1 MKLAKKSLAIIAG
14 MACVASMAVTGCG
27 GNQSAQTDASSTP
40 AESSATTEES
50 TAPAESEATETAAS
64 GVDLSEKVT
73 ITWYQAGATEPED
86 LAKVEAAA
94 NQYIAEN
101 TDLNC
106 ELKMY
111 FFDFGTFPE
120 KMNTM
125 INSGEEFDICFTCN
139 WCNDYTTQAGKG
151 AYVDITE
158 MLDQYAPKTKALLG
172 DGFVLGSQIG
182 GRNYAIPANKEKAH
196 QWGLVIRKDIAD
208 KYQMDFSNVKTLA
221 DMEPFF
227 QTIKENEPGMY
238 ALEACEGES
247 AKRLLDYDYIGSD
260 SMPGAV
266 YNDDASVVFNQ
277 VEKPEMKELFQLM
290 NKFYK
295 AGYIR
300 QDAPSITDYQ
310 VDQKAGKIFAAVRSL
325 KPGKASEEA
334 QTFGH
339 DYMQIE
345 LTAPVISNRETTGSM
360 EAISSTSKNPERA
373 LMLLELF
380 NTDPAFNNLINF
392 GIEGEHYTKVEGTD
406 NIISQGPNYSK
417 YSVNSGWALGNQLI
431 NYVWD
436 SEPLGAE
443 KWDKFEEF
451 NNSATNT
458 QTLGF
463 IYQSG
468 EVQSQIA
475 QCTNVWKQYMPSLE
489 TGAVDPETVLP
500 EFIESL
506 KAAGVDDIIADKQ
519 AQLDAWRG

>member
-1 MKLAKKSLAIIAG
+1 MKLAKKSLAVLAG
-14 MACVASMAVTGCG
+14 MTCVASMTMTGCG
-27 GNQSAQTDASSTP
+27 GNNATTTNATP
-40 AESSATTEES
+40 AASE
-50 TAPAESEATETAAS
+50 APASEAPASEAPAASETAS
-64 GVDLSEKVT
+64 NGVDLSEHIT
-73 ITWYQAGATEPED
+73 ISWYQAGATEPED
-86 LAKVEAAA
+86 LAKIEEAA
-94 NQYIAEN
+94 NKYIAEN
-101 TDLNC
+101 TNLNC
-106 ELKMY
+106 DLKLN

-151 AYVDITE
+151 AYVDITDMLGEYAPQTKE
-158 MLDQYAPKTKALLG
+158 MLG
-172 DGFVLGSQIG
+172 EGFVLGSQIN

-208 KYQMDFSNVKTLA
+208 KYNMDFSNVKTLA

-277 VEKPEMKELFQLM
+277 VEKPEMKELFELM
-290 NKFYK
+290 HRYYE

-300 QDAPSITDYQ
+300 EDAPSVTDYQ

-325 KPGKASEEA
+325 KPGKAAEESK
-334 QTFGH
+334 TFNH
-339 DYMQIE
+339 DYIQVE
-345 LTAPVISNRETTGSM
+345 LTDPIISNRETTGSM
-360 EAISSTSKNPERA
+360 EAISVTSKHPERA

-380 NTDPAFNNLINF
+380 NTDVAFNNLINF
-392 GIEGEHYTKVEGTD
+392 GIEGEHYTKVEGTE
-406 NIISQGPNYSK
+406 NIIAEGPNNSK
-417 YSVNSGWALGNQLI
+417 YNINCGWALGNQLI
-431 NYVWD
+431 NYIWD

-451 NNSATNT
+451 NNAAKNT

-463 IYQSG
+463 IYQSD

-506 KAAGVDDIIADKQ
+506 KAANVDDIIADKQ
-519 AQLDAWRG
+519 AQLDAWKSGK

>member
-1 MKLAKKSLAIIAG
+1 MKLAKKSFTILAG
-14 MACVASMAVTGCG
+14 MACAASMMAVGCG
-27 GNQSAQTDASSTP
+27 GNETAQTNTSAKPAQESSVSTQESTGSASAQ
-40 AESSATTEES
+40 
-50 TAPAESEATETAAS
+50 ETS
-64 GVDLSEKVT
+64 VGDVDLSEHVT

-86 LAKVEAAA
+86 LAKIEAAA
-94 NQYIAEN
+94 NKYIAEN
-101 TDLNC
+101 TNLNC
-106 ELKMY
+106 DLKMY

-158 MLDQYAPKTKALLG
+158 MLDQYAPKTKELLG
-172 DGFVLGSQIG
+172 DGFILGSQIN

-208 KYQMDFSNVKTLA
+208 KYNMDFSNVKTLA

-227 QTIKENEPGMY
+227 QIIKENEPGMY

-260 SMPGAV
+260 ALPGAV

-277 VEKPEMKELFQLM
+277 VETPEMAELFKLM
-290 NKFYK
+290 RKFYE

-300 QDAPSITDYQ
+300 EDAPSITDYQ
-310 VDQKAGKIFAAVRSL
+310 VDQKAGKIFTAIRSL
-325 KPGKASEEA
+325 KPGKAAEES
-334 QTFGH
+334 QTFSH
-339 DYMQIE
+339 EYMQVE

-380 NTDPAFNNLINF
+380 NTDPEFNNLINF
-392 GIEGEHYTKVEGTD
+392 GIEGEHYTRVEGTE
-406 NIISQGPNYSK
+406 NIITQGPSYNK

-431 NYVWD
+431 NYIWD
-436 SEPLGAE
+436 TEDLGEE
-443 KWDKFEEF
+443 KWAKFEEF
-451 NNSATNT
+451 NDSATTT

-463 IYQSG
+463 IYQSD

-500 EFIESL
+500 EFIQSL
-506 KAAGVDDIIADKQ
+506 KAAGADDIIADKQ
-519 AQLDAWRG
+519 KQLDAWRS